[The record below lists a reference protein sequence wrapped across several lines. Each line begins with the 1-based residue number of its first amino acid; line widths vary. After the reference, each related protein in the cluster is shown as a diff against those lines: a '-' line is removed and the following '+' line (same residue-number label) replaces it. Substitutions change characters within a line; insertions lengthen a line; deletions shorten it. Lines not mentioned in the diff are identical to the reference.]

1 MACVLGR
8 AVIPA
13 PALLRPHM
21 LSGIHIRPVPAG
33 IRTVCGPRGHGCPA
47 GFADDFPRA
56 ADRPLF
62 LRGGMRTIPER
73 IQRHACICGISAA
86 RLILCTGHEFIRC
99 PALEGIPRAA
109 GGYRRQCQRDIVGF
123 DLTARRTTAAI
134 GIIRNGVGCRSVF
147 LPNGIE
153 STTDIGV
160 IPLAGLISWTG
171 TGSTHSPPEKGISV
185 SYRFYRRNQYFYI
198 MSFSLRAG
206 RTAATVCVV

>member
-1 MACVLGR
+1 MTCVFCGGIVAVNTGFVPTMLTATVKYPIAISVRAVRGAGGNRGTAVFTNGLPLTAGCPFLLGR
-8 AVIPA
+8 
-13 PALLRPHM
+13 
-21 LSGIHIRPVPAG
+21 G
-33 IRTVCGPRGHGCPA
+33 VCA
-47 GFADDFPRA
+47 FPKSV
-56 ADRPLF
+56 
-62 LRGGMRTIPER
+62 
-73 IQRHACICGISAA
+73 QRHACVCGIFPAG
-86 RLILCTGHEFIRC
+86 LILRTWHEFIRC

-109 GGYRRQCQRDIVGF
+109 GRYRRQRQRDIFGF
-123 DLTARRTTAAI
+123 GLTARRTTAAI

-160 IPLAGLISWTG
+160 IPLAGLIRRAG
-171 TGSTHSPPEKGISV
+171 AGSTHSPPEKGISV